1 MKTVKILWM
10 MGLTVAGLA
19 LVGCSTPDSRIAAN
33 PAAFAAM
40 NPQQQALVKAGQV
53 GIGMSMDAVK
63 LALGDPDRVTLRTDA
78 SGETQVWHYV
88 TYEADGVY
96 LYSGFYHR
104 GYGRRGGWGGG
115 WGGWGGGYPYYLDY
129 PNRTV
134 HDRFTVEFRNGLTIS
149 VSKELP

>member
-1 MKTVKILWM
+1 MALA
-10 MGLTVAGLA
+10 VAGLA
-19 LVGCSTPDSRIAAN
+19 LAGCSTPDSRIAAN
-33 PAAFAAM
+33 PAAFAAL

-104 GYGRRGGWGGG
+104 GYGRRGGWGG
-115 WGGWGGGYPYYLDY
+115 WYGGPAYPYYLDY

-134 HDRFTVEFRNGLTIS
+134 HDRFTVEFKNGVTFS